1 MRLNEADAEALG
13 RAIRQ
18 HRESIGMSRPALGRL
33 ISRDPATLQSWEQ
46 GGKKVY
52 GTWIVSTPT
61 DMMFEKLAAALGTT
75 ADGLLV
81 AAGLS
86 EESEVAGAAAVAD
99 AAAEVR
105 AVNAAISGVT
115 ITGKAED
122 VSALLGLALER
133 GLLGRL
139 KFSPVHAG

>member
-1 MRLNEADAEALG
+1 MRLTDADAKALG
-13 RAIRQ
+13 SAIRQ

-61 DMMFEKLAAALGTT
+61 DAMFEKLAAALGTT
-75 ADGLLV
+75 TDALLV

-86 EESEVAGAAAVAD
+86 EENEVAGAAAME
-99 AAAEVR
+99 AAASDVR

-115 ITGKAED
+115 ISGKAED

-139 KFSPVHAG
+139 KFSPVHVG